1 MKKLLFLIFVWA
13 HAGISFA
20 ASFDCNKASS
30 KSEKLICSD
39 QQLSQLDSELGKL
52 YAQAKASATD
62 ADAFKNENIKRWKE
76 REANCSDKQCLLNWY
91 AARKVELSKWVN
103 QSNNQQASR
112 SDPSASSS
120 RALTN
125 DEIGTTMAECSGWYL
140 SAYIVLSKIPG
151 QADTAT
157 VKSDLA
163 LMTLDFAKKLIG
175 NAKTD
180 QISAV
185 PMRQTNQ
192 QIKQGTIDQWLP
204 TIAQRD
210 NYCES
215 YLKKNQPEIR
225 KALGYK

>member
-1 MKKLLFLIFVWA
+1 MKKLLLFFILTQ
-13 HAGISFA
+13 AGIAFA

-62 ADAFKNENIKRWKE
+62 SVAFKNENVRRWKE
-76 REANCSDKQCLLNWY
+76 READCSDKQCLLNWY

-112 SDPSASSS
+112 SESAASGS

-151 QADTAT
+151 QADAAT

-180 QISAV
+180 QISAG

-192 QIKQGTIDQWLP
+192 QIKQGTIEQWLP
-204 TIAQRD
+204 TIAQHT
-210 NYCES
+210 NFCES
-215 YLKKNQPEIR
+215 YLKKNQPEIGR
-225 KALGYK
+225 ALGYK